1 MRPVI
6 AAVVL
11 VFSLVMLRG
20 WRYPGPRR
28 AAATLGAGLTSGLM
42 TTAVGMGGPPVL
54 LYLLAGG
61 DAASRN
67 RADLITYFAII
78 GSAAL
83 GVLLV
88 AGAIGA
94 ETVSRALVL
103 APAFLLAAF
112 AGSGVFRHSGEA
124 LYRRVALYFLLAV
137 GLGTLIACAPPAQA
151 PHQLWRRPPA

>member
-1 MRPVI
+1 
-6 AAVVL
+6 
-11 VFSLVMLRG
+11 
-20 WRYPGPRR
+20 
-28 AAATLGAGLTSGLM
+28 M

-61 DAASRN
+61 DVAARN
-67 RADLITYFAII
+67 RADLITTYAII
-78 GSAAL
+78 GRAAL